1 MQQCCKDLFE
11 IYLIIS
17 NKGVDCIIINNQTK
31 KNQNEKFRQ
40 KLHHAHH
47 PFGMLNCW
55 KFKNWK
61 FGYSLQQ
68 RQRWISHCQSID

>member
-47 PFGMLNCW
+47 PFGMLNC
-55 KFKNWK
+55 
-61 FGYSLQQ
+61 
-68 RQRWISHCQSID
+68 